1 MPGRGRVPN
10 VPKTAVVGSRTYP
23 NLSLVRHYTRALVA
37 RGHVIV
43 TGGAIGVDVTAEQAA
58 SSIGGRV
65 IVHEPDWS
73 KRAHETDMGPLFA
86 RNTLIVQDADQVV
99 AFWDGSSRG
108 TLDVIR
114 KAAKA
119 GKMVLINPGLKRS

>member
-73 KRAHETDMGPLFA
+73 KRAHETDRA
-86 RNTLIVQDADQVV
+86 RSLPATL
-99 AFWDGSSRG
+99 SSCRTPIKWWRFG
-108 TLDVIR
+108 TAR
-114 KAAKA
+114 AAA
-119 GKMVLINPGLKRS
+119 PWT